1 MLVVPSLS
9 PVDFAVAARPFKR
22 GTIAVLQWES
32 KVIDSSS
39 LPALMFCITRG
50 DRHGPKVTRS
60 CPGDRR
66 LNMRRSSTGERHY
79 PMRVRTS
86 EMNCRSYFSSK
97 HFWSILVVVKMG
109 DRAVPPFLVQI
120 DILKLVSSIH

>member
-1 MLVVPSLS
+1 
-9 PVDFAVAARPFKR
+9 
-22 GTIAVLQWES
+22 
-32 KVIDSSS
+32 
-39 LPALMFCITRG
+39 
-50 DRHGPKVTRS
+50 
-60 CPGDRR
+60 
-66 LNMRRSSTGERHY
+66 MRRSSAGERHY

-120 DILKLVSSIH
+120 DITRARIQYPLITSPAAIESRTRSGSTTWRDILKV